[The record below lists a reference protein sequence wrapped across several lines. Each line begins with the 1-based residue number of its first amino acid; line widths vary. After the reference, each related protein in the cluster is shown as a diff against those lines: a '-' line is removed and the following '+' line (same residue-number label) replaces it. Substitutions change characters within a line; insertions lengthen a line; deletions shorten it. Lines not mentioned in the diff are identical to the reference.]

1 MPDQPMEIAAY
12 RMIGAREVLAMTA
25 VRLEQQI
32 TAIESALGTNPSLVF
47 DLAKTLIESSCKT
60 ILNDRSHA
68 VDETWD
74 LPRLLKETLGK
85 LQIVPEG
92 LESAAEIAASLRKTI
107 GGLQTA
113 IQGIC
118 ELRNTQGFASHGKD
132 AYTLQLDI
140 VQAQLAAR
148 AADAIVNF
156 LFRAHRHYPI
166 DGPTRR
172 LVYRKLADFN
182 EWIDEQNEIVR
193 IFTLEYK
200 PSEVLF
206 GIDQEAYRDLLTEYE
221 AEDENENDP
230 DSADQE
236 GGAAQ

>member
-1 MPDQPMEIAAY
+1 MAESQGTTGFIMA
-12 RMIGAREVLAMTA
+12 GAREVMATDA
-25 VRLEQQI
+25 VYFEQQI
-32 TAIESALGTNPSLVF
+32 IAIEQAVGENPGLSF
-47 DLAKTLIESSCKT
+47 DLAKTLVESACKT
-60 ILNDRSHA
+60 ILKDRGQPCDSA
-68 VDETWD
+68 WD

-92 LESAAEIAASLRKTI
+92 LESAEEVAASLRKTI
-107 GGLQTA
+107 GGLLTA

-172 LVYRKLADFN
+172 LVYRELADFN
-182 EWIDEQNEIVR
+182 EWIDEQNEVVR

-206 GIDQEAYRDLLTEYE
+206 GIDQEAYRDLLTEYG